1 MFIYGYGL
9 IQRTAG
15 DDVFV
20 MRTVA
25 VQKYFFFGDLCRL
38 NGEKSGRLRIRVGRS
53 LG

>member
-1 MFIYGYGL
+1 MFVYGYGL

-20 MRTVA
+20 MRIVA
-25 VQKYFFFGDLCRL
+25 VQKYFFFADLRSP
-38 NGEKSGRLRIRVGRS
+38 NGEKSGCLRIRAGRF